1 MRRQERRE
9 ERRKAAKERREKR
22 GISGRERE
30 QSIGRTKRDG
40 GREVEER
47 VEFTTKSAVGGA
59 SGQGEVAVRTA
70 LLSLLVSMGPR
81 KDWIIIRVVDPVGCV
96 GTFWF
101 WWFVQD
107 VQDPAT
113 NGKGRRAT
121 ARSRFGRSW
130 EQKGIVDRRDFRRK

>member
-1 MRRQERRE
+1 MGSQ
-9 ERRKAAKERREKR
+9 ERREKR
-22 GISGRERE
+22 RRQRTARERREKREISCRERE

-40 GREVEER
+40 GCRVEER
-47 VEFTTKSAVGGA
+47 EWNYNKSAVGGA

-101 WWFVQD
+101 LVVCAGPSEEWKSERET
-107 VQDPAT
+107 P
-113 NGKGRRAT
+113 G
-121 ARSRFGRSW
+121 SRFGRLW
-130 EQKGIVDRRDFRRK
+130 EQSGIVVGRDFRRK